1 MVTTEAITSR
11 STYPTESL
19 HPGKVP
25 GPCRIGDLRQRRPP
39 VEDESHVPA
48 VDVIK
53 DGGDLH
59 GFTYLSPTALLASD
73 HGGRF
78 GVEVIISRN
87 TPEARARLL

>member
-1 MVTTEAITSR
+1 
-11 STYPTESL
+11 
-19 HPGKVP
+19 
-25 GPCRIGDLRQRRPP
+25 
-39 VEDESHVPA
+39 VPA

-53 DGGDLH
+53 NGGDLH
-59 GFTYLSPTALLASD
+59 DDGYLSPTALLASD